1 VNIKKHTKTQQGI
14 DRTVVAPK
22 LVKAT
27 EVAARMAA
35 QTEAERLRE
44 EQLRQQRAAKPPVRT
59 PRNAIEARD
68 MFNALFNEA
77 A

>member
-1 VNIKKHTKTQQGI
+1 VKTKKNTTTQQGM
-14 DRTVVAPK
+14 DRTIVAPK
-22 LVKAT
+22 LVKAN
-27 EVAARMAA
+27 EVAARIAA
-35 QTEAERLRE
+35 QTEAERQREQKLRE
-44 EQLRQQRAAKPPVRT
+44 QRAIKPAVRT